1 MTDRGAAE
9 RTAGGR
15 EERTR
20 AVPTVPL
27 PRLEPVTLAGH
38 GIRLEPL
45 AEAHVPGLQGV
56 VADGEIHR
64 LPFAPH
70 VPAPEAVEGSVAR
83 LTADVEAGTRL
94 AWAVVREADEQ
105 VVWLTTF
112 MNLALA
118 DRGLEIGNTYL
129 AGSVHRTGVN
139 SAMKHLLLTH
149 AFDEL
154 EMLRVEFRVHHLN
167 LASRRAVEALGA
179 QQDGILRAHRI
190 LPDGS
195 VRHTVVY
202 SILAHE
208 WPGIRAMLEGR
219 IGRTPHSARG

>member
-1 MTDRGAAE
+1 MAE
-9 RTAGGR
+9 HA
-15 EERTR
+15 
-20 AVPTVPL
+20 
-27 PRLEPVTLAGH
+27 RLEPVTLAGH

-45 AEAHVPGLQGV
+45 AEAHVPGLREV

-70 VPAPEAVEGSVAR
+70 VPAPEAVAGTVAR
-83 LTADVEAGTRL
+83 FLADVDAGTRL
-94 AWAVVREADEQ
+94 AWAVVREADERT
-105 VVWLTTF
+105 VGLTTF

-129 AGSVHRTGVN
+129 ARSVHRTGVN
-139 SAMKHLLLTH
+139 TAMKRLLLGH
-149 AFDEL
+149 AFDTL
-154 EMLRVEFRVHHLN
+154 DLLRVEFRVHHLN

-202 SILAHE
+202 SILALE
-208 WPGIRAMLEGR
+208 WPGIRAMLDDRLERPAG
-219 IGRTPHSARG
+219 

>member
-1 MTDRGAAE
+1 MSEPA
-9 RTAGGR
+9 
-15 EERTR
+15 
-20 AVPTVPL
+20 
-27 PRLEPVTLAGH
+27 RLEPVTLAGH
-38 GIRLEPL
+38 GLRLEPL
-45 AEAHVPGLQGV
+45 AARHVAGLREV
-56 VADGEIHR
+56 VADGDIHR

-70 VPAPEAVEGSVAR
+70 VPAPEAVERSVDALR
-83 LTADVEAGTRL
+83 AEAEAGTRL
-94 AWAVVREADEQ
+94 AWAVVQEAGENGADER
-105 VVWLTTF
+105 VVGLTTF

-139 SAMKHLLLTH
+139 TAMKRLLLGH
-149 AFDEL
+149 AFDTL
-154 EMLRVEFRVHHLN
+154 DLLRVELRVHHLN

-202 SILAHE
+202 SILAPE
-208 WPGIRAMLEGR
+208 WPGIRAMLD
-219 IGRTPHSARG
+219 ARLERRAG

>member
-1 MTDRGAAE
+1 MTEGAAD
-9 RTAGGR
+9 GR

-20 AVPTVPL
+20 AVPTAPL
-27 PRLEPVTLAGH
+27 PRPQPVTLVGH

-45 AEAHVPGLQGV
+45 STAHVPGLQGAV
-56 VADGEIHR
+56 TDGEIHR

-94 AWAVVREADEQ
+94 AWAVVRATNEQ
-105 VVWLTTF
+105 VVGLTTF

-139 SAMKHLLLTH
+139 TAMKSLLLGH
-149 AFDEL
+149 AFEEL
-154 EMLRVEFRVHHLN
+154 ELLRVEFRVHHLN

-202 SILAHE
+202 SILAPE
-208 WPGIRAMLEGR
+208 WPGIRTMLAQRLGR
-219 IGRTPHSARG
+219 CRHV

>member
-1 MTDRGAAE
+1 MLL
-9 RTAGGR
+9 TAPMEQPR
-15 EERTR
+15 P
-20 AVPTVPL
+20 AV
-27 PRLEPVTLAGH
+27 LAGH

-45 AEAHVPGLQGV
+45 AEAHVPGLREA

-70 VPAPEAVEGSVAR
+70 VPAPEAVAESVRGLRADVAAGAR
-83 LTADVEAGTRL
+83 LV
-94 AWAVVREADEQ
+94 WVVVREADDR
-105 VVWLTTF
+105 VLGLTTF
-112 MNLALA
+112 MNLSLG

-129 AGSVHRTGVN
+129 AASVHRSGVN
-139 SAMKHLLLTH
+139 TAVKRLLLAH
-149 AFDEL
+149 AFDTL
-154 EMLRVEFRVHHLN
+154 EVLRVEFRVHHLN

-202 SILAHE
+202 SILALE
-208 WPGIRAMLEGR
+208 WPGIRAMLD
-219 IGRTPHSARG
+219 ARLERHGG

>member
-1 MTDRGAAE
+1 MTEAA
-9 RTAGGR
+9 AGGR

-20 AVPTVPL
+20 AVPTAPL

-45 AEAHVPGLQGV
+45 SEAHVLGLQGA
-56 VADGEIHR
+56 VADGGIHR

-105 VVWLTTF
+105 VVGLTTF

-139 SAMKHLLLTH
+139 TAMKHLLLSH

-167 LASRRAVEALGA
+167 LA
-179 QQDGILRAHRI
+179 
-190 LPDGS
+190 
-195 VRHTVVY
+195 
-202 SILAHE
+202 
-208 WPGIRAMLEGR
+208 
-219 IGRTPHSARG
+219 

>member
-1 MTDRGAAE
+1 MAE
-9 RTAGGR
+9 RRPTGR
-15 EERTR
+15 EESTR
-20 AVPTVPL
+20 AVPTAPL
-27 PRLEPVTLAGH
+27 PRPRPVTLAGH

-45 AEAHVPGLQGV
+45 TEAHVPGLRDA
-56 VADGEIHR
+56 VADGAIHR

-70 VPAPEAVEGSVAR
+70 VPAPEQVAESVR
-83 LTADVEAGTRL
+83 GLLADVDAGTRL
-94 AWAVVREADEQ
+94 AWTVVREADEH
-105 VVWLTTF
+105 VVGLSTF

-139 SAMKHLLLTH
+139 TAMKHLLLSH
-149 AFDEL
+149 AFETLDL
-154 EMLRVEFRVHHLN
+154 LRVEFRVHHLN
-167 LASRRAVEALGA
+167 LPSRRAVEALGA

-202 SILAHE
+202 SILAPE

-219 IGRTPHSARG
+219 LGV

>member
-1 MTDRGAAE
+1 MTEAA
-9 RTAGGR
+9 AGGR

-20 AVPTVPL
+20 AVPTAPL

-45 AEAHVPGLQGV
+45 AAAHVPGLQGV

-70 VPAPEAVEGSVAR
+70 VPAPEAVEGSVR
-83 LTADVEAGTRL
+83 GLLADVEAGTRL
-94 AWAVVREADEQ
+94 AWAVVRAADEQ
-105 VVWLTTF
+105 VVGLTTF

-139 SAMKHLLLTH
+139 TAMKHLLLSH

-167 LASRRAVEALGA
+167 VASRRAVEALGA

>member
-1 MTDRGAAE
+1 MD
-9 RTAGGR
+9 
-15 EERTR
+15 ERTR
-20 AVPTVPL
+20 LA
-27 PRLEPVTLAGH
+27 EVTLAGH

-45 AEAHVPGLQGV
+45 AAAHVPGLREA

-64 LPFAPH
+64 IPFAPH

-83 LTADVEAGTRL
+83 LRADVEAGTRL
-94 AWAVVREADEQ
+94 AWAVVRDEGAGGGGR
-105 VVWLTTF
+105 VVGLTTF

-129 AGSVHRTGVN
+129 AGSAHRTGVN
-139 SAMKHLLLTH
+139 TAMKRLLLGH
-149 AFDEL
+149 AFEEL
-154 EMLRVEFRVHHLN
+154 DLLRVEFRIHHLN

-195 VRHTVVY
+195 VRHTVVH
-202 SILAHE
+202 SILAPE
-208 WPGIRAMLEGR
+208 WPGIRAMLD
-219 IGRTPHSARG
+219 ARLARQRRA

>member
-1 MTDRGAAE
+1 MAEQAPAE
-9 RTAGGR
+9 R
-15 EERTR
+15 EESTR
-20 AVPTVPL
+20 AVPTAPL
-27 PRLEPVTLAGH
+27 ARLEPVTLAGH
-38 GIRLEPL
+38 GLRLEPL
-45 AEAHVPGLQGV
+45 AAAHVPGLREV

-70 VPAPEAVEGSVAR
+70 VPAPEEVAGAVEH
-83 LTADVEAGTRL
+83 LCADVAAGTRL
-94 AWAVVREADEQ
+94 AWAVVNEGAGTGGAGGEDR
-105 VVWLTTF
+105 VVGLTTF

-129 AGSVHRTGVN
+129 AASVHRTGVN
-139 SAMKHLLLTH
+139 TAMKRLLLGH

-154 EMLRVEFRVHHLN
+154 GLLRVEFRVHHLN

-202 SILAHE
+202 SILAPE
-208 WPGIRAMLEGR
+208 WPGIRAMLD
-219 IGRTPHSARG
+219 ARLERPRRA